1 MKNFILTFIALI
13 VFGSFVLAQQNDSVP
28 QNPYSK
34 SKSSQSEIGQRLY
47 FGGNFIFTLGSY
59 TSIGIW
65 PMVGY
70 KVTPKLSVG
79 LQPGYE
85 YIKYN
90 NYYGSDYE
98 TSNYGARLFTRYR
111 VIPSAYVHVEFAE
124 INYNLR
130 FQDVPG
136 GQVYE
141 ERTWV
146 PFLFMGAGLSQQVGG
161 STYAYVQVLYDVL
174 QDENSPYSNNE
185 LFWSVGIVAG
195 F

>member
-1 MKNFILTFIALI
+1 MKNIFFTIILVVITVAVAL
-13 VFGSFVLAQQNDSVP
+13 GQQNDSVA
-28 QNPYSK
+28 QNPYTKQSPK
-34 SKSSQSEIGQRLY
+34 KSSVGQKVY

-65 PMVGY
+65 PLVGY